1 MSVRVGRIMRHED
14 VHGVSGT
21 GKVAD
26 VFEAS
31 NGKAVV
37 IWISSNPSVVVYD
50 NVKAVE
56 NVHGHG
62 GKTEVVW
69 EWEAPRDPDPM
80 DAVIDRKVAEAG
92 AIGATAVEAEKDAE
106 ANAIADE
113 IVEDAKQAI
122 DRVAGKVAERLT
134 QATVAKVER
143 KAAEKQAEKDD
154 AEKQE

>member
-1 MSVRVGRIMRHED
+1 MRHED
-14 VHGVSGT
+14 VHGVSGD

-37 IWISSNPSVVVYD
+37 VWISSNPSVVVYD

-80 DAVIDRKVAEAG
+80 DAVIERKVAEAG
-92 AIGATAVEAEKDAE
+92 GATGATAVDDVKDAE
-106 ANAIADE
+106 ADAIADE
-113 IVEDAKQAI
+113 IVEDAKQAT
-122 DRVAGKVAERLT
+122 DRVAGKVAERFT
-134 QATVAKVER
+134 QATVEKVEM